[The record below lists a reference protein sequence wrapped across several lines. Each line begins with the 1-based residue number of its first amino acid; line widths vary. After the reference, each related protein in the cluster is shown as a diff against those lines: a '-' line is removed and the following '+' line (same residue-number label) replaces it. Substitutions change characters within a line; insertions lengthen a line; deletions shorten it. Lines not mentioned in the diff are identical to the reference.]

1 MLSFQTGQ
9 PMEGS
14 PSTPDQEE
22 AFDEDG
28 NAAVGGSSGG
38 GGTFEDV
45 KPPRFL
51 QKSFLNQ
58 DFQLFI
64 FGRFNYGV
72 IVQSDASEV
81 AQREVLDLCQVY
93 STQNNKWRHRLPLF
107 CT

>member
-1 MLSFQTGQ
+1 
-9 PMEGS
+9 MEGS

-22 AFDEDG
+22 AFDEER
-28 NAAVGGSSGG
+28 NAAVGGSG

-58 DFQLFI
+58 EFQLLI

-81 AQREVLDLCQVY
+81 AQREVLDLCQVHTY
-93 STQNNKWRHRLPLF
+93 TE
-107 CT
+107 

>member
-1 MLSFQTGQ
+1 
-9 PMEGS
+9 MEGS

-28 NAAVGGSSGG
+28 NAAVGG
-38 GGTFEDV
+38 TFEDL

-51 QKSFLNQ
+51 QKSFFLNQ

-81 AQREVLDLCQVY
+81 AQREVLDLCQVHTY
-93 STQNNKWRHRLPLF
+93 NDVIGYRRFFAHDPCRLQ
-107 CT
+107 